1 MSMMFIGNSGKVP
14 SQPSNILGGWTNMGK
29 STPKPASQ
37 PHGMSNTLNN
47 AAAQPS
53 AAAPEIDPLD
63 LYAQTN
69 ANINAQYSYLT
80 GGPNWGLIN
89 SLIKQRKEAQ
99 QRYKTNRADV
109 ENMYGQLTTDV
120 QADTTALGQ
129 SYDTAVTQS
138 NQRAGASVTGLSNEL
153 AAQEQRRNA
162 VAQSLGIGKEAALT
176 DFGST
181 GRINEAMGTILG
193 QSQNWQGFLESQK
206 GTALQQGANMATG
219 VENTKN
225 QTTTAMKQEYDRVAG
240 QYNAAIANEKSKQA
254 VRKLTAEG
262 SMLMSLN
269 NQRLKKAL
277 TTQFGL
283 DSASANGIVKKRES
297 IYDAYD
303 SFGKDASFQSPSSFN
318 GVAPGATKAEYS
330 KGKEG
335 WYAMMMDQYTN
346 YVVKSKNADAESINM
361 PSYLLDWAKS
371 VGVSPG
377 DVVPSYSNV
386 Q

>member
-1 MSMMFIGNSGKVP
+1 MFAYQGYKGY
-14 SQPSNILGGWTNMGK
+14 QPNQAE
-29 STPKPASQ
+29 PK

-47 AAAQPS
+47 AAAQPV
-53 AAAPEIDPLD
+53 AAPAELDPLD
-63 LYAQTN
+63 AYAQSK
-69 ANINAQYSYLT
+69 ANIYSQYSYLT

-89 SLIKQRKEAQ
+89 SLTKQRNEAK

-120 QADTTALGQ
+120 QADTAALGQ
-129 SYDTAVTQS
+129 SYDTGITQS
-138 NQRAGASVTGLSNEL
+138 GQRADASVMGLSNEL

-193 QSQNWQGFLESQK
+193 QNQNWRGFLESQK

-225 QTTTAMKQEYDRVAG
+225 ETTTAMKQEYDRIAG

-254 VRKLTAEG
+254 VRKLTEEG
-262 SMLMSLN
+262 SMLLGLSRT
-269 NQRLKKAL
+269 RLKNAL

-283 DSASANGIVKKRES
+283 DKASANSIVNKRES
-297 IYDAYD
+297 IYNAYD

-318 GVAPGATKAEYS
+318 GVAPGASTAEYS

-335 WYAMMMDQYTN
+335 WYQMMMDQYNN
-346 YVVKSKNADAESINM
+346 YIVKSKNADPNSANM
-361 PSYLLDWAKS
+361 PAYLLDWAKT
-371 VGVSPG
+371 VGLSPG
-377 DVVPSYSNV
+377 DIPQAYNNV